1 MITCDLCGEAK
12 DCSQKEIESK
22 EYDICS
28 ECWKPLKQKL
38 RGKGRARK
46 EMVLLPPP
54 RERTE
59 REDDDKP
66 VPGEPP
72 KIWGAIDQPN

>member
-28 ECWKPLKQKL
+28 ECWKPLEQKL
-38 RGKGRARK
+38 RGKGRAKK
-46 EMVLLPPP
+46 EMVLLPPS

-59 REDDDKP
+59 REDEDKP
-66 VPGEPP
+66 APGEPP